1 MILLKA
7 SDEDFLIR
15 MPSYILMTSEYHVSE
30 SALGANAAQRIA
42 GRPRPRMLIGGLGMA
57 YTLRAALDALPPHA
71 EVTVAELNPAVVR
84 WCRTERAAL
93 NGFPLDDPRVT
104 VHIGDVAKVIATAGR
119 RGGARFDAIVLDLYQ
134 GTEDANSQPDHP
146 FYGFRALERTWN
158 ALSEGGVLAVWT
170 ETSDAGFEKRMG
182 TAGFDFQRTRPGDA
196 GPRHT
201 VYLATRNGSG
211 GPGLS
216 RNAPPRGRRSSHRRR
231 R

>member
-42 GRPRPRMLIGGLGMA
+42 DRPRPRMLIGGLGMA

-84 WCRTERAAL
+84 WCRTELAAL

-104 VHIGDVAKVIATAGR
+104 VHVGDVARVIAAAGR
-119 RGGARFDAIVLDLYQ
+119 RGAKRFDAIVLDLYQ

-158 ALSEGGVLAVWT
+158 ALTDDGVLAVWT

-182 TAGFDFQRTRPGDA
+182 TIGFDFRRTKPGDA

-201 VYLATRNGSG
+201 VYLATRNSSG
-211 GPGLS
+211 GPGRT
-216 RNAPPRGRRSSHRRR
+216 RNELPRGRRSSHRRR